1 VYVKFRI
8 EDAADGSLVGAS
20 MLGWT
25 TTPWTLISN
34 TGVAVKPDAAY
45 VELDAAGD
53 RLILAEAAFGA
64 LADDPGWATVA
75 RDWRITRTIPGER
88 LVGSLYD
95 PLYPNVEG
103 AHRVVAAEFVSL
115 EEGTGVVHLAPAF
128 GPEDLEIGR
137 REGWPTFKP
146 LDGEGRFTDDAPAFV
161 RGAFFKDADPLIIE
175 DLRSRGLLV
184 RAETIEHTYP
194 LCWRCGT
201 PLIYM
206 ARSSWY
212 IRTTA
217 VKDRLLEVNESV
229 NWYPEHIKHGRYG
242 DWLENN
248 VDWALSRERYWG
260 TPLPI
265 WRCSKRHDTAI
276 SSLTEL
282 SDLADRDVTGIDPHR
297 PSIDEVTVR
306 CAECGEQARRVPEVI
321 DTWYDSGAMPFAQWG
336 YHPELR
342 RGQEMFGRRFP
353 ADFISEAIDQTRG
366 WFYTL
371 MAEAV
376 LHFDSVCY
384 RNVVCVGLIVDGEGR
399 KMSKSLGNVIE
410 PMDVMDRVGADALRW
425 YLLTGGSP
433 WADRRVSVEILNDVV
448 RQFLLTLWNVY
459 AFHVTYANA
468 SGFEPE
474 NMAIAPEDRPP
485 LDRWILSQLSRVA
498 VEVRDGLDGYDATGA
513 GRRIARFVD
522 DLSNWYV
529 RLARR
534 RFWDPGGA
542 GGADTDAAFV
552 TLQES
557 LVAVARLLAP
567 FTPFISEEIWRN
579 LAAGRGG
586 LPESVHLSDYP
597 EADDSMVDRALDEVM
612 QAARQIVEL
621 GRRIRS
627 ESKVKVRQPLL
638 EAVVHY
644 PGDHDGLRPLLP
656 LVAQE
661 LNVKGVV
668 FAESAEQLGRWRA
681 KPNFRSLGPRL
692 GPRVKEV
699 AAALAADDGSLAASL
714 ARGERVT
721 AATSSGEVSLGPD
734 DVDLT
739 QETAGGWGMAAEG
752 GLTVAIELE
761 PTEELRLEGLAREL
775 VRLVQDARK
784 AAALEITD
792 RIELGIQTTGDLA
805 RALAAHRD
813 EIAGETLAINLTDE
827 AVDGAEASQEASIEG
842 VALTISL
849 RKA

>member
-1 VYVKFRI
+1 
-8 EDAADGSLVGAS
+8 GL
-20 MLGWT
+20 
-25 TTPWTLISN
+25 PTLN
-34 TGVAVKPDAAY
+34 PV
-45 VELDAAGD
+45 DAAG
-53 RLILAEAAFGA
+53 RFTEA
-64 LADDPGWATVA
+64 
-75 RDWRITRTIPGER
+75 ITP
-88 LVGSLYD
+88 Y
-95 PLYPNVEG
+95 
-103 AHRVVAAEFVSL
+103 AHRFV
-115 EEGTGVVHLAPAF
+115 
-128 GPEDLEIGR
+128 
-137 REGWPTFKP
+137 
-146 LDGEGRFTDDAPAFV
+146 
-161 RGAFFKDADPLIIE
+161 KDADPAIIE
-175 DLRSRGLLV
+175 DLAAAGRLV
-184 RAETIEHTYP
+184 KVEDYTHSYP
-194 LCWRCGT
+194 HCWRCGT
-201 PLIYM
+201 PLIYW
-206 ARSSWY
+206 AKTSWFV
-212 IRTTA
+212 RTEERRH
-217 VKDRLLEVNESV
+217 DLLAQNETIG
-229 NWYPEHIKHGRYG
+229 WYPEHIKHGRYG

-265 WRCSKRHDTAI
+265 WRCSNRHDTAI

-282 SDLADRDVTGIDPHR
+282 SGLAGRDVTGIDPHR

-306 CAECGEQARRVPEVI
+306 CADCGEEARRVPEVI

-342 RGQEMFGRRFP
+342 RGQETFERRFP

-371 MAEAV
+371 MAEGV
-376 LHFDSVCY
+376 LHFDSICY
-384 RNVVCVGLIVDGEGR
+384 RNVVCLGLIVDAEGR

-474 NMAIAPEDRPP
+474 NVAIAPEDRPP
-485 LDRWILSQLSRVA
+485 LDRWILSQLSQVA
-498 VEVRDGLDGYDATGA
+498 DEVRDGLDGYDATGA

-567 FTPFISEEIWRN
+567 FTPFVSEEIWRN

-597 EADDSMVDRALDEVM
+597 EAEDSMVDRALDEVM

-644 PGDHDGLRPLLP
+644 PGDHDALRPLLP

-681 KPNFRSLGPRL
+681 KPNFRTLGPRL

-721 AATSSGEVSLGPD
+721 VGTSSGEVSLGPD

-784 AAALEITD
+784 AAALDITD

-805 RALAAHRD
+805 RAVAAHRD
-813 EIAGETLAINLTDE
+813 EIAGETLAISLIDE
-827 AVDGAEASQEASIEG
+827 AADGAEASREGSIDG
-842 VALTISL
+842 RAVTISL